1 MTSSYKSLFLFNGAT
16 IKEEIFDIPHKIN
29 SPIKCEQNNYK
40 IKYFILNLLI
50 KFIHTKLFGF
60 MCYYYIIYKLK
71 SQLILTIKYFYFF
84 VFKLSFISIY
94 NFFK

>member
-29 SPIKCEQNNYK
+29 SLIKCEQNNYK

-50 KFIHTKLFGF
+50 KFIRTKLFGF

-94 NFFK
+94 NFF